1 MKKIV
6 GILLAGALVTSAFAA
21 DFSAI
26 VKMKGNV
33 LAGNVDYDN
42 NNPKT
47 GPNSFEA
54 LKLDKDFVD
63 NGDLFVTSFTG
74 DKAGAE
80 VKIKLNNWAL
90 EIASAKVWIQPIDM
104 LKITFGDSEW
114 TNWNE
119 TTYTYGRMS
128 PWGTGWFAENGGRG
142 FDVLITPVSGLEFD
156 VGFKAG
162 NDTNWFKIDNTAANF
177 GTWNVGAKAN
187 LNALAEL
194 PLEVFFNFKNSYKQ
208 TWNIDVEANK
218 TYETVLSL
226 GAKYAANNF
235 EAHLVG
241 RYGFKYNKPNDSS
254 KKVVDNRLMLDNG
267 IKYSI
272 EGLTAWLSV
281 PVMIDMYVP
290 AGEANCLSLGYVL
303 KVAYAMNGTTVHAKI
318 HDTDFDKLSDPTKLT
333 YKYEFTPT
341 ITVGVDFNVG
351 SCAMGVSFET
361 TIPKT
366 NQDLEWKVPF
376 YAKVSF

>member
-1 MKKIV
+1 MKKII
-6 GILLAGALVTSAFAA
+6 GILLAGALVTSAFAV
-21 DFSAI
+21 DFNAK
-26 VKMKGNV
+26 VKMSGDILGGKIDLNGDE
-33 LAGNVDYDN
+33 VDDNSINALKINNGIVDN
-42 NNPKT
+42 N
-47 GPNSFEA
+47 
-54 LKLDKDFVD
+54 DFI
-63 NGDLFVTSFTG
+63 TTTFTG

-80 VKIKLNNWAL
+80 VEIKLNNNWEL

-162 NDTNWFKIDNTAANF
+162 NDTNWFKIDKTDVNF

-187 LNALAEL
+187 LNALVEL

-241 RYGFKYNKPNDSS
+241 RYGFKKGL
-254 KKVVDNRLMLDNG
+254 DNRLMLDNG

-281 PVMIDMYVP
+281 SVMIDIYVP

-318 HDTDFDKLSDPTKLT
+318 HDTDFDKLSDPTNLT
-333 YKYEFTPT
+333 YKYEFTPS

-351 SCAMGVSFET
+351 SCAMGVSFEAR
-361 TIPKT
+361 IPGA
-366 NQDLEWKVPF
+366 NEDFGWKVPF

>member
-21 DFSAI
+21 DFNAI

-33 LAGNVDYDN
+33 LRGIVDLDN
-42 NNPKT
+42 NANANS
-47 GPNSFEA
+47 NSFEA

-63 NGDLFVTSFTG
+63 NSDLFVTSFTG

-128 PWGTGWFAENGGRG
+128 PWGSGWFAENGGRG
-142 FDVLITPVSGLEFD
+142 FDVLITPISGLEFD

-208 TWNIDVEANK
+208 TWAIPVEANK

-241 RYGFKYNKPNDSS
+241 RYGFKNSL
-254 KKVVDNRLMLDNG
+254 DNRLMLDNG

-272 EGLTAWLSV
+272 EGFTAWLSV
-281 PVMIDMYVP
+281 PVMLDMYVP
-290 AGEANCLSLGYVL
+290 AGEANCLSLGYLL

-318 HDTDFDKLSDPTKLT
+318 HDTDFDKLSDSTNPT

-361 TIPKT
+361 TIPKA
-366 NQDLEWKVPF
+366 NNNLEWKVPF

>member
-1 MKKIV
+1 MKKII

-21 DFSAI
+21 DFNAT

-33 LAGNVDYDN
+33 LAGNVDLDN
-42 NNPKT
+42 NASTNT
-47 GPNSFEA
+47 NSFSA

-63 NGDLFVTSFTG
+63 NSDLFVTSFTG

-80 VKIKLNNWAL
+80 VKIKLNSWAL

-114 TNWNE
+114 TAWNE
-119 TTYTYGRMS
+119 TTYTYGRMG
-128 PWGTGWFAENGGRG
+128 PWKNGWFAENGGRG

-162 NDTNWFKIDNTAANF
+162 NDANWFGINNTDVNF

-194 PLEVFFNFKNSYKQ
+194 PLEVLFNFQNSYKQ
-208 TWNIDVEANK
+208 TWGIPVESNK
-218 TYETVLSL
+218 KYETVLSL

-241 RYGFKYNKPNDSS
+241 RYGFKYDSQNGGLD
-254 KKVVDNRLMLDNG
+254 KKLMLDNG
-267 IKYSI
+267 FKYSI
-272 EGLTAWLSV
+272 EGFTAWLSV

-290 AGEANCLSLGYVL
+290 ANAANEFSLGYLL

-318 HDTDFDKLSDPTKLT
+318 HDTDFDKLSDSTNVA

-366 NQDLEWKVPF
+366 NKDLNWKVPF
-376 YAKVSF
+376 FAKVSF

>member
-21 DFSAI
+21 DFNAI

-33 LAGNVDYDN
+33 LEGKVDLDN
-42 NNPKT
+42 KANTNT
-47 GPNSFEA
+47 NSFGA
-54 LKLDKDFVD
+54 LKLDKSFVD
-63 NGDLFVTSFTG
+63 NNDLFVTSFTG

-119 TTYTYGRMS
+119 TTYTYGRLS
-128 PWGTGWFAENGGRG
+128 PWKDQWFAENGGRG
-142 FDVLITPVSGLEFD
+142 FDVLITPISGLEFD

-162 NDTNWFKIDNTAANF
+162 DDTNWFGINNTDVNFAN
-177 GTWNVGAKAN
+177 WNVGVKAN

-194 PLEVFFNFKNSYKQ
+194 PLEVFFNFKNRYNQAWS
-208 TWNIDVEANK
+208 IVENK

-241 RYGFKYNKPNDSS
+241 RYGFKDNLDS
-254 KKVVDNRLMLDNG
+254 RLMLDNG

-281 PVMIDMYVP
+281 PVMLDMYVP
-290 AGEANCLSLGYVL
+290 AEESSDFSLGYVL

-318 HDTDFDKLSDPTKLT
+318 HDLDFVKLLSYTNLT
-333 YKYEFTPT
+333 NRYYFRPN
-341 ITVGVDFNVG
+341 ITVGVDFNIG

-361 TIPKT
+361 RIPGVDEDF
-366 NQDLEWKVPF
+366 NWRVPF

>member
-21 DFSAI
+21 DFNAI

-33 LAGNVDYDN
+33 LRGIVDLDN
-42 NNPKT
+42 NANANS
-47 GPNSFEA
+47 NSFEA

-63 NGDLFVTSFTG
+63 NSDLFVTSFTG

-104 LKITFGDSEW
+104 LKITFGNSDW
-114 TNWNE
+114 TSWAE
-119 TTYTYGRMS
+119 STYTYGRMS
-128 PWGTGWFAENGGRG
+128 PWGGIWFAENDGRG

-208 TWNIDVEANK
+208 TWAIPVEANK

-241 RYGFKYNKPNDSS
+241 RYGFKNSL
-254 KKVVDNRLMLDNG
+254 DNRLMLDNG

-272 EGLTAWLSV
+272 EGFTAWLSV
-281 PVMIDMYVP
+281 PVMLDMYVP
-290 AGEANCLSLGYVL
+290 AGEANCLSLGYLL

-318 HDTDFDKLSDPTKLT
+318 HDTDFDKLSDSTNPT

-361 TIPKT
+361 TIPKA
-366 NQDLEWKVPF
+366 NNNLEWKVPF

>member
-1 MKKIV
+1 MKKII

-21 DFSAI
+21 DFSAT

-33 LAGNVDYDN
+33 LAGKVDLDN
-42 NNPKT
+42 NASTNN
-47 GPNSFEA
+47 NSFEA
-54 LKLDKDFVD
+54 LKLEKDFVD
-63 NGDLFVTSFTG
+63 NSDLFVTSFTG

-128 PWGTGWFAENGGRG
+128 PWGTGWFAENNGRG

-241 RYGFKYNKPNDSS
+241 RYGFKNGLDNK
-254 KKVVDNRLMLDNG
+254 LMLDNG
-267 IKYSI
+267 FKYSI

-290 AGEANCLSLGYVL
+290 AGETNEFSLGYVL

-318 HDTDFDKLSDPTKLT
+318 HDTDFVKLLSYSNLT
-333 YKYEFTPT
+333 NRYYFRPN

-351 SCAMGVSFET
+351 SCSMGVSFEAR
-361 TIPKT
+361 IPGA
-366 NQDLEWKVPF
+366 NEDFGWKVPF